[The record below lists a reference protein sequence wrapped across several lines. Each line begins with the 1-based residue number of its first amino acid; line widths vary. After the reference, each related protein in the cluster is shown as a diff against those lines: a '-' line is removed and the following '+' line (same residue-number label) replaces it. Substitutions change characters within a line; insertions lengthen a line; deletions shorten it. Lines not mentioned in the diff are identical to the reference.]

1 MDSDSSEDNGVGHM
15 RKRNHPRW
23 IRDFKDHAIGWEIYS
38 LHHWFINIAVGMFEI
53 QLNKWPKTTR
63 KGK

>member
-1 MDSDSSEDNGVGHM
+1 M